1 MTMKAI
7 VTDIE
12 GTTSSIDFVHKI
24 LFPYATR
31 ELPDFV
37 RSSYEHPEV
46 AALLDDTRKEAEE
59 FDASIERVIEILL
72 AWINEDRKETSLK
85 AIQGHVWRHGYE
97 RGDFTGHMYDDAVDR
112 LRRWSNTGID
122 LYVYSSGSVGAQKLL
137 FGYSDAGDLRPL
149 FKGYFDTS
157 IGHKKEAASYRNI
170 IESIQVPARDV
181 LFLSDVAEELDAAA
195 EAGMLTTQLV
205 RQDDVIVGS
214 HKVAAD
220 FNEVIID
227 P

>member
-1 MTMKAI
+1 MTVRAI

-12 GTTSSIDFVHKI
+12 GTTSSIDFVHQV
-24 LFPYATR
+24 LFPYASR
-31 ELPDFV
+31 ELPRFV
-37 RSSYEHPEV
+37 QSSYEHPEV
-46 AALLDDTRKEAEE
+46 AALLDEIRSEAEDY
-59 FDASIERVIEILL
+59 DAPVDRVIEILL
-72 AWINEDRKETSLK
+72 AWMGEDRKATSLK
-85 AIQGHVWRHGYE
+85 AIQGHVWRQGYE

-112 LRRWSNTGID
+112 LRRWSQMGID

-149 FKGYFDTS
+149 FKGYFDTK
-157 IGHKKEAASYRNI
+157 IGHKKEADSYRNI
-170 IESIQVPARDV
+170 ISSIEIPAADT

-195 EAGMLTTQLV
+195 TAGMLTTQLV

-214 HKVAAD
+214 HSVAAD

-227 P
+227 L